1 MAVSEVHR
9 KVGIFSHGGTKN
21 LGDEALFA
29 AVIQNVRLRIPGV
42 EVVGFTIDPADT
54 RERHGIPC
62 FPIRRTGSAAPV
74 QTTPPTGMRSSRPQA
89 EEPVG
94 TSATKKIKNAIK
106 AIPGVRPLLKGL
118 RRFAEIGLAILA
130 EPKFLFDSCRRLN
143 GVELLFVAGSQQ
155 LNDIY
160 GSWGFPF
167 TLYKWTLLAKV
178 AGTKVAIL
186 SVGAGPIDAPL
197 SKFFIRRVL
206 NLVSYRS
213 YRDAISSRL
222 VQSLGIKGAHPVFP
236 DLVYSLQ
243 LPAPRPVS
251 GNPSRVVVG
260 TNPVPFY
267 DGRYWRTSDPVRYQ
281 EYVRKFAAFSE
292 WLDKSGHSV
301 LFFPTQVRADVLT
314 INDIRQTLNGSGHS
328 PNFLAGQSVQT
339 LEDLVSEI
347 SRADLVVANRYH
359 GILISLMMNK
369 PVLGVAYH
377 EKSRA
382 LLAQVGQGDYVLNV
396 ADFKTEQLIERFTA
410 MEANAPAIKE
420 KISESMAPLRQALA
434 EQYDT
439 VLGLIGVGP
448 AIEQADKT

>member
-1 MAVSEVHR
+1 MAVSEFRR
-9 KVGIFSHGGTKN
+9 KIGIFSHGGTKN

-29 AVIQNVRLRIPGV
+29 AVIQNVRSRIPDA
-42 EVVGFTIDPADT
+42 ELIGFTIDPADT
-54 RERHGIPC
+54 RERHAISC
-62 FPIRRTGSAAPV
+62 FPIRRTENAVPTQAAPALGLR
-74 QTTPPTGMRSSRPQA
+74 PSSPLA
-89 EEPVG
+89 EKAA
-94 TSATKKIKNAIK
+94 SARASQKIKNAIK
-106 AIPGVRPLLKGL
+106 AIPSVRRLLHGL

-130 EPKFLFDSCRRLN
+130 EPKFLFDSYRRLK
-143 GVELLFVAGSQQ
+143 GVELLLVAGSQQ

-160 GSWGFPF
+160 GVWGFPF
-167 TLYKWTLLAKV
+167 TLYKWTQLARF

-197 SKFFIRRVL
+197 SRFFIRRVL
-206 NLVSYRS
+206 NRVCYRS

-222 VQSLGIKGAHPVFP
+222 VESLGIKGAHPVFP

-243 LPAPRPVS
+243 LPAPKPFS
-251 GNPSRVVVG
+251 GNGSRVVVG

-281 EYVRKFAAFSE
+281 EYVRKFAKFCE
-292 WLDKSGHSV
+292 WLDQSGHSV
-301 LFFPTQVRADVLT
+301 LLFPTQVRADVLT
-314 INDIRQTLNGSGHS
+314 INDIRQSLNGSRHS
-328 PNFLAGQSVQT
+328 PNLLAGRPIQT

-347 SRADLVVANRYH
+347 SRTDLVIANRYH

-396 ADFKTEQLIERFTA
+396 ADFKTEELIERFSA
-410 MEANAPAIKE
+410 MEANAPAIKKE
-420 KISESMAPLRQALA
+420 ISESMTPLRQALA

-448 AIEQADKT
+448 VLKRAN